1 LAKELHSTLSVV
13 EWVASGYMLSL
24 ALMLPL
30 SGWLIDRIGSR
41 NLYMWCFTAFT
52 ISSALCG
59 LSWSADSLIGFRVL
73 QGMAGGLL
81 APMAQMMMARVAGRH
96 MMKIMG
102 YAALPVMLGPI
113 LGPVIAG
120 AILQHSTWRWLF
132 FINLPFGA
140 LALVLSFL
148 FLPKDVLDTTPRKL
162 DFVGFVLLSP
172 GLVAFLYAL
181 DHINEPGAVYI
192 FGLAVVLLGSFF
204 FSAIKKGPTALMNL
218 ELFRGKELATKPDWM
233 SVGANKASCYWGVQV
248 DLSMYGQLPDGRT
261 SAVPF
266 LEYKE
271 LTKAA

>member
-1 LAKELHSTLSVV
+1 LEAEISTCGVSLHSQ
-13 EWVASGYMLSL
+13 
-24 ALMLPL
+24 
-30 SGWLIDRIGSR
+30 
-41 NLYMWCFTAFT
+41 

-96 MMKIMG
+96 IMKVMG

-172 GLVAFLYAL
+172 GLIALTLY
-181 DHINEPGAVYI
+181 
-192 FGLAVVLLGSFF
+192 LGSVL
-204 FSAIKKGPTALMNL
+204 SEDAV
-218 ELFRGKELATKPDWM
+218 LAK
-233 SVGANKASCYWGVQV
+233 
-248 DLSMYGQLPDGRT
+248 
-261 SAVPF
+261 
-266 LEYKE
+266 
-271 LTKAA
+271 